1 VTLTKRPPTNAQSL
15 LDEAKWE
22 LELAREPDSAG
33 LMLGRALGTAL
44 RIDWIIAAAYISGPL
59 VAAVYVSGI
68 NAASK
73 NSVHGYLTNAAG
85 CSEFIGESLFVLF
98 WTAASMYIS
107 PRNMMCAAVMSR
119 FLLFIPF
126 LLPLGNWMF
135 VWVLSFVAAGDC
147 VLIYFNFMGKTV
159 GDISILA
166 SRIGLLMA
174 VHMAC
179 QWLFM
184 PLMTAGSALR
194 ILLVVILSV
203 LTVMMGYAI
212 RLAPSSYH
220 QFKLPN
226 FGFQFRSL
234 CKVRVLV
241 LLGLSSVVRG
251 ATYVPN
257 ATFLHWRNRDTLSLP
272 SFTDYC
278 IFRAMAVALPPM
290 LLAVLLKRTPS
301 TAVII
306 VKALAFFTIPC
317 CMALQCWAMYD
328 VKDITDLTGS
338 FDALIVITQSFDSLC
353 LMSTAVVVLAT
364 VGSRWKFIVYTC
376 VVRSLVG
383 LSRAI
388 SCHAL
393 WPTSGG
399 SLLETSTKPTKTA
412 RLLFYVALISCAAEL
427 CFRVPASLFIDY
439 EATSMWWTAR
449 QSKVVRMLGRLKLA
463 ESHLP

>member
-1 VTLTKRPPTNAQSL
+1 
-15 LDEAKWE
+15 
-22 LELAREPDSAG
+22 
-33 LMLGRALGTAL
+33 
-44 RIDWIIAAAYISGPL
+44 
-59 VAAVYVSGI
+59 
-68 NAASK
+68 
-73 NSVHGYLTNAAG
+73 
-85 CSEFIGESLFVLF
+85 
-98 WTAASMYIS
+98 
-107 PRNMMCAAVMSR
+107 
-119 FLLFIPF
+119 
-126 LLPLGNWMF
+126 
-135 VWVLSFVAAGDC
+135 

-203 LTVMMGYAI
+203 LTIMMGYAI

-226 FGFQFRSL
+226 FAFQLRSL

-241 LLGLSSVVRG
+241 LLGLSSLVRG
-251 ATYVPN
+251 AAYVPN
-257 ATFLHWRNRDTLSLP
+257 ATFLSWRNKDTLSLP
-272 SFTDYC
+272 PFADYC

-290 LLAVLLKRTPS
+290 LLAFLLKRTPS
-301 TAVII
+301 IAVII
-306 VKALAFFTIPC
+306 VKAFAFFTIPC

-328 VKDITDLTGS
+328 VKDITDLSGS

-353 LMSTAVVVLAT
+353 LMSSAVVVLAT

-376 VVRSLVG
+376 VVRSLVA

-388 SCHAL
+388 SFHAL
-393 WPTSGG
+393 WPTAGG
-399 SLLETSTKPTKTA
+399 SPLETSTKPTKTA
-412 RLLFYVALISCAAEL
+412 KFLFYVALISCAVEL
-427 CFRVPASLFIDY
+427 CFRVLASLFIDY

-449 QSKVVRMLGRLKLA
+449 QAKVVRMLGRLKLA
-463 ESHLP
+463 ESQLP